1 MGVRRVALVTGASRG
16 AGKGIAV
23 ALGATGATVYLTGR
37 SVTDEELPLPGTIGA
52 TARAVNE
59 AGGSGIAVA
68 VDHRDDADVEMLIA
82 RITEEAGHVDILVH
96 SATALSDDLVKPGPF
111 WEKSVDLADILDV
124 GLRSAYMVT
133 RAAAPLL
140 LAAEGALVVA
150 ISSPGAQCYMHGPGY
165 GAQKAGLDK
174 MMFDMAHD
182 FRPFGVATLSL
193 WPGPMRTERLEKG
206 RAERPEIYGAIY
218 DAAETPELQG
228 RVIHAVAQDPA
239 RMDLSGRAFY
249 TADLAGRYGI
259 VDLDGKQPPSFAAML
274 GEPRPFHPAVIE

>member
-1 MGVRRVALVTGASRG
+1 MKVAVVTGASRG

-23 ALGATGATVYLTGR
+23 ALGATGATVYVTGR
-37 SVTDEELPLPGTIGA
+37 SVRDEGLPLPGTIGA
-52 TARAVNE
+52 TARAVDE
-59 AGGSGIAVA
+59 AGGRGIALA
-68 VDHRDDADVEMLIA
+68 VDHRDDAAVAALMA
-82 RITEEAGHVDILVH
+82 RIAEEAGHVDILVH

-111 WEKSVDLADILDV
+111 WEKSADLADIIDV
-124 GLRSAYMVT
+124 GLRSAYMAT

-150 ISSPGAQCYMHGPGY
+150 ISSPGAHCYMHGPGY

-228 RVIHAVAQDPA
+228 RVIDAVARDPD
-239 RMDLSGRAFY
+239 RMGLSGRAFY
-249 TADLAGRYGI
+249 TAALAERYGI
-259 VDLDGKQPPSFAAML
+259 VDLDGRRPPSFAPML
-274 GEPRPFHPAVIE
+274 GEPRAFHPAVIE

>member
-1 MGVRRVALVTGASRG
+1 MKVAVVTGASRG

-23 ALGATGATVYLTGR
+23 ALGATGATVYVTGR
-37 SVTDEELPLPGTIGA
+37 SVKHEGLPLPGTIGA
-52 TARAVNE
+52 TARAVDE
-59 AGGSGIAVA
+59 AGGKGIAVA
-68 VDHRDDADVEMLIA
+68 VDHRDDVAIDALMA
-82 RITEEAGHVDILVH
+82 RIAEEAGQIDILVH

-111 WEKSVDLADILDV
+111 WEKSADLVEILDV
-124 GLRSAYMVT
+124 GLRSAYMAT

-150 ISSPGAQCYMHGPGY
+150 ISSPGAHCYMHGPGY

-193 WPGPMRTERLEKG
+193 WPGPMRTERLQKG

-218 DAAETPELQG
+218 DTAETPELQG
-228 RVIHAVAQDPA
+228 RVIDAVVRDSD
-239 RMDLSGRAFY
+239 RMALSGRAFY
-249 TADLAGRYGI
+249 TADLAERYGI
-259 VDLDGKQPPSFAAML
+259 VDLDGRRPPSFAQML
-274 GEPRPFHPAVIE
+274 GDPRAFHPAVIE

>member
-1 MGVRRVALVTGASRG
+1 MSGRKVAVVTGASRG

-23 ALGATGATVYLTGR
+23 ALGAAGATVYLTGR
-37 SVTDEELPLPGTIGA
+37 SVKEEGLPLPGTIGA
-52 TARAVNE
+52 TARAVDE
-59 AGGSGIAVA
+59 AGGRGIGVA
-68 VDHRDDADVEMLIA
+68 VDHRDDAAVEALMA
-82 RITEEAGHVDILVH
+82 RIAEEAGHIDLLVH
-96 SATALSDDLVKPGPF
+96 SATALSDDLVRPGPF
-111 WEKSVDLADILDV
+111 WDKSADLADIFDV
-124 GLRSAYMVT
+124 GLRSAYVAT

-140 LAAEGALVVA
+140 LKAEGALVVA
-150 ISSPGAQCYMHGPGY
+150 ISSPGAHCYMHGPGY

-228 RVIHAVAQDPA
+228 RVIDAVARDA
-239 RMDLSGRAFY
+239 ERMALSGRAFY
-249 TADLAGRYGI
+249 TADLAERYGI
-259 VDLDGKQPPSFAAML
+259 VDLDGRRPPSFAAML
-274 GEPRPFHPAVIE
+274 GEPHPFHPAVIE